1 MDDYLEI
8 VLSEC
13 KELEDKLSSNISG
26 ILTQLGGILDQKKE
40 KVATGVVRKAADGK
54 IYNTRNVGGSN
65 LQIQTQKQMRKEL
78 LGDEDI
84 AQINQSTQN
93 VGSEM
98 LVAMATKNSEQE
110 ALNEARHA
118 DLLREFEKLK
128 QGQQELKEGQSIIK
142 STQEEVKVKLG
153 SINNNISNVKEDV
166 KSGFLKMTQVIK
178 TDGCVITNP
187 STWQTCIIMLMK
199 LLMMLIV
206 LIGNT
211 MRMVHNILVDSV
223 GIMAEVLG
231 IPAKFI
237 PIIGNGLAQAIRIGL
252 FVMLIA
258 IELELLL
265 LFISLLMIR
274 LEPETLIQAVYA
286 STLATK
292 ELLKDL
298 IKKLYTLDFTFFKLI
313 DAVVAGATGSNDMEG
328 AKWNIIK
335 LLMRTCKCIMANMIG
350 TISFNLPLVL
360 GGSTVTIWTPPEYC
374 NPEEDTLI
382 NLAENLT
389 NTTGNVK
396 GGMLNAPPQ
405 PQMLTAPPQ
414 PKMLNSPKPQMAL
427 NDTVANKNNNSVNKN
442 NNNLQTNKNKNNSN
456 IITLQTKFNNL
467 QTNLQ
472 NNKPKSNIVPNIG
485 NEPNSFELNKLNK
498 LNEINVSNIETNT
511 NTKPKNV
518 VNMKEHVISVDTIVN
533 HSYAYV
539 NKTMELLD
547 AIQSLLNTPIKITQ
561 KAPGKKKKSKTKT
574 KTKRKTKSKPKPKQK
589 QKKASKKK
597 KVKTLMPYKSKK
609 QLSKKKVVKK
619 QRFLNSFKSKFR
631 NYVGKD

>member
-1 MDDYLEI
+1 MDNYLEV

-13 KELEDKLSSNISG
+13 KELEDKISSNVSN
-26 ILTQLGGILDQKKE
+26 ILTQLSGVLDQKKE

-65 LQIQTQKQMRKEL
+65 LQIQTQKQMRREL
-78 LGDEDI
+78 LGDDDI

-118 DLLREFEKLK
+118 ELLREFEKLK
-128 QGQQELKEGQSIIK
+128 QGQQELKEGQSFIK
-142 STQEEVKVKLG
+142 ASQEEVKDKLG
-153 SINNNISNVKEDV
+153 SINNNIGNVKEDL
-166 KSGFLKMTQVIK
+166 KSGFSKMKQVIK

-211 MRMVHNILVDSV
+211 MRLVHNILVDSV

-237 PIIGNGLAQAIRIGL
+237 PIVGNGLAQVIRIGL

-258 IELELLL
+258 IEIELLL

-274 LEPETLIQAVYA
+274 LEPEAVVQAVYA

-313 DAVVAGATGSNDMEG
+313 DAVAAGVAGSNDMEG

-335 LLMRTCKCIMANMIG
+335 QLMRTCKCIMANMVG
-350 TISFNLPLVL
+350 TISVDMPSYL
-360 GGSTVTIWTPPEYC
+360 GGSTVTIWSPPEYC
-374 NPEEDTLI
+374 APEEDPLI
-382 NLAENLT
+382 NLASNLT
-389 NTTGNVK
+389 NTTGNFTNATGNVK
-396 GGMLNAPPQ
+396 GGMLNSPPQPQPQ

-414 PKMLNSPKPQMAL
+414 PKMLTAPTQPQMAL
-427 NDTVANKNNNSVNKN
+427 NETVANNNSVNKN
-442 NNNLQTNKNKNNSN
+442 NNFVNKNNNKNNAN

-467 QTNLQ
+467 QTN
-472 NNKPKSNIVPNIG
+472 IA
-485 NEPNSFELNKLNK
+485 NEPNSFK
-498 LNEINVSNIETNT
+498 LNEI

-533 HSYAYV
+533 HSYAYI

-547 AIQSLLNTPIKITQ
+547 AIQSLLNTPRKMTQ
-561 KAPGKKKKSKTKT
+561 KAPGKKRKSTP
-574 KTKRKTKSKPKPKQK
+574 KRKTKPKQK
-589 QKKASKKK
+589 TIKKQKRNQQKQKSSNVK
-597 KVKTLMPYKSKK
+597 KVQNKK
-609 QLSKKKVVKK
+609 QLSKKKVAKK

>member
-1 MDDYLEI
+1 MDNYLEI

-13 KELEDKLSSNISG
+13 KELEDKISSNISG

-65 LQIQTQKQMRKEL
+65 LQIQTQKQMRREL

-199 LLMMLIV
+199 ILMMLFI
-206 LIGNT
+206 LIGKT
-211 MRMVHNILVDSV
+211 MRLVHNIVVDSV

-389 NTTGNVK
+389 NTTGNFTNATGNVK
-396 GGMLNAPPQ
+396 GGMLNSPPQ
-405 PQMLTAPPQ
+405 PQMLTDPPQPKMLTAPPQ
-414 PKMLNSPKPQMAL
+414 PKMLTAPPQPQPQPQVETNQTVSNNNS
-427 NDTVANKNNNSVNKN
+427 VNNNSVNKN
-442 NNNLQTNKNKNNSN
+442 NNNLQTNNSN

-574 KTKRKTKSKPKPKQK
+574 KRKPKPKPKQNK
-589 QKKASKKK
+589 NKNKRNLLKRKK
-597 KVKTLMPYKSKK
+597 
-609 QLSKKKVVKK
+609 
-619 QRFLNSFKSKFR
+619 
-631 NYVGKD
+631 

>member
-1 MDDYLEI
+1 M
-8 VLSEC
+8 
-13 KELEDKLSSNISG
+13 
-26 ILTQLGGILDQKKE
+26 
-40 KVATGVVRKAADGK
+40 
-54 IYNTRNVGGSN
+54 
-65 LQIQTQKQMRKEL
+65 
-78 LGDEDI
+78 
-84 AQINQSTQN
+84 
-93 VGSEM
+93 
-98 LVAMATKNSEQE
+98 
-110 ALNEARHA
+110 
-118 DLLREFEKLK
+118 
-128 QGQQELKEGQSIIK
+128 
-142 STQEEVKVKLG
+142 
-153 SINNNISNVKEDV
+153 
-166 KSGFLKMTQVIK
+166 
-178 TDGCVITNP
+178 
-187 STWQTCIIMLMK
+187 
-199 LLMMLIV
+199 
-206 LIGNT
+206 
-211 MRMVHNILVDSV
+211 
-223 GIMAEVLG
+223 
-231 IPAKFI
+231 
-237 PIIGNGLAQAIRIGL
+237 
-252 FVMLIA
+252 
-258 IELELLL
+258 
-265 LFISLLMIR
+265 
-274 LEPETLIQAVYA
+274 
-286 STLATK
+286 
-292 ELLKDL
+292 
-298 IKKLYTLDFTFFKLI
+298 
-313 DAVVAGATGSNDMEG
+313 VVAGATGSNDMEG

-547 AIQSLLNTPIKITQ
+547 AIQSLLNTPIKKTQ
-561 KAPGKKKKSKTKT
+561 KAPGKKKKSKT
-574 KTKRKTKSKPKPKQK
+574 RK
-589 QKKASKKK
+589 
-597 KVKTLMPYKSKK
+597 
-609 QLSKKKVVKK
+609 
-619 QRFLNSFKSKFR
+619 NSNISS
-631 NYVGKD
+631 

>member
-1 MDDYLEI
+1 MDDYMEI

-13 KELEDKLSSNISG
+13 KELEDKISSNISG

-40 KVATGVVRKAADGK
+40 KVATGVIRKAADGK

-65 LQIQTQKQMRKEL
+65 LQIQQQKQMRREL
-78 LGDEDI
+78 LGDDDI

-166 KSGFLKMTQVIK
+166 KSGFLKMTQFIK

-547 AIQSLLNTPIKITQ
+547 AIQSLLNTPIKKTQ

-574 KTKRKTKSKPKPKQK
+574 KTKRKTKRK
-589 QKKASKKK
+589 QKKSSKKK